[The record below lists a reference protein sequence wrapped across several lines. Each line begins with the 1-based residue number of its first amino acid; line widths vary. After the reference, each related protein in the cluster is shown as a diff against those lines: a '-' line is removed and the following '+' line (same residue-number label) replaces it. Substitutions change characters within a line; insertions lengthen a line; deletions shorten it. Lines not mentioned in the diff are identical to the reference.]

1 MSCLLQSLH
10 ATHMPAVQPRTRSTR
25 KRAARNAYGRMKT
38 ASSRSSSDGCV
49 RLSSSL
55 VTVQRPA
62 ADIVLVWS
70 AALLAA
76 CVMAQQVSTHQPAGV
91 PVSYCPP
98 ARNSRSK
105 MSADVQVLPMM
116 VLLFV
121 VVVIII
127 LRAAWKPLPD
137 AAQREA
143 LLKNAKQ
150 QVG

>member
-1 MSCLLQSLH
+1 ML
-10 ATHMPAVQPRTRSTR
+10 
-25 KRAARNAYGRMKT
+25 
-38 ASSRSSSDGCV
+38 
-49 RLSSSL
+49 
-55 VTVQRPA
+55 
-62 ADIVLVWS
+62 
-70 AALLAA
+70 
-76 CVMAQQVSTHQPAGV
+76 
-91 PVSYCPP
+91 
-98 ARNSRSK
+98 
-105 MSADVQVLPMM
+105 